1 MVQLYSGDEKE
12 KDLCHGLHTVSRRL
26 WCVHGFCR
34 TDGRFVPP
42 ELEQRPFVPY
52 HKSTSEFC
60 GSGGGEGKTS
70 LSCLGERTSL
80 CESFLLLG
88 VQYSAQVG
96 MVAGVGKCQNA
107 FPVKQKYI

>member
-1 MVQLYSGDEKE
+1 MPWTSYCISSLMVCSWFLS
-12 KDLCHGLHTVSRRL
+12 HRRSFRAT
-26 WCVHGFCR
+26 GIG
-34 TDGRFVPP
+34 TKA
-42 ELEQRPFVPY
+42 FVPY

>member
-42 ELEQRPFVPY
+42 ELEQRPLYHTTKARPNFVVVV
-52 HKSTSEFC
+52 
-60 GSGGGEGKTS
+60 GGGGEDLLK
-70 LSCLGERTSL
+70 LSW
-80 CESFLLLG
+80 
-88 VQYSAQVG
+88 
-96 MVAGVGKCQNA
+96 
-107 FPVKQKYI
+107 

>member
-1 MVQLYSGDEKE
+1 MDFILYLVAYGVFMVSVAQTVVSCHRNWNKGLLY
-12 KDLCHGLHTVSRRL
+12 HTTKARPN
-26 WCVHGFCR
+26 
-34 TDGRFVPP
+34 FV
-42 ELEQRPFVPY
+42 VVV
-52 HKSTSEFC
+52 
-60 GSGGGEGKTS
+60 GGEGKTS